1 VILYRCFPWD
11 GAAADEEPGGPLW
24 FPQRLQGEG
33 RHDAPG
39 RYGCLYVS
47 ETPVSVVVEELA
59 RFVGTELAAPDL
71 LRRRLPLA
79 LAALELADEARLVDL
94 DEPLVLASEGL
105 RPSLV
110 ATRER
115 ERSQAHAAALHEAHR
130 YAAGLRW
137 WSTFEPRWANVTLFD
152 RARERLD
159 VVDVD
164 VIGLRDEVVGEA
176 ASFLGLRV
184 AA

>member
-1 VILYRCFPWD
+1 MILYRCFPWD
-11 GAAADEEPGGPLW
+11 VAASPEDPGGPLW
-24 FPQRLQGEG
+24 FPRRLQGGG

-47 ETPVSVVVEELA
+47 EEPVSVVVEQLA
-59 RFVGTELAAPDL
+59 PFVGTGLRAPDL
-71 LRRRLPLA
+71 VRGGLPLA
-79 LAALELADEARLVDL
+79 LAALELAEEARLVDL
-94 DEPLVLASEGL
+94 DQPFVLAVVRL

-115 ERSQAHAAALHEAHR
+115 ERSQADAVTLHDLYPEAV
-130 YAAGLRW
+130 GLRW

-152 RARERLD
+152 RAKKRLD
-159 VVDVD
+159 VLDVAR
-164 VIGLRDEVVGEA
+164 IGLGDEVVEEA
-176 ASFLGLRV
+176 ARFLGLRV